1 MDLWISQS
9 NPTRQTA
16 LSVACSMV
24 GLVLVIGFRHFSG
37 LDSNAAAGFL
47 MGVFLLILGVA
58 GFLVS
63 GKQTVVIDP
72 KARSITVEDSNRF
85 GTRRRTILFSEVVGV
100 GIGYLGK
107 RSNHVEWYYL
117 VLELGNGKNYS
128 LFPPGRFYEG
138 GSNKST
144 VESWKRRLEECLKQ

>member
-1 MDLWISQS
+1 MDLWTSQS
-9 NPTRQTA
+9 NPTKQTA
-16 LSVACSMV
+16 LSVACSV
-24 GLVLVIGFRHFSG
+24 IGLVLVIGFRHFSG
-37 LDSNAAAGFL
+37 LGSNAASGFL

-72 KARSITVEDSNRF
+72 KARRITVEDSNRF
-85 GTRRRTILFSEVVGV
+85 GTKKRTILFSGIVGV

-107 RSNHVEWYYL
+107 KSNRVEWYYL
-117 VLELGNGKNYS
+117 VLELSDGKNYS

-138 GSNKST
+138 GSDKST
-144 VESWKRRLEECLKQ
+144 VESWKRRLEEYLKQ